1 MLNSAE
7 ISMSAA
13 LPFLSL
19 EEALI
24 LPVCT
29 VPVRL
34 VTVIL
39 PPLLSV
45 EWESR
50 LPLRMSPLAFR
61 SIGPAWELV
70 RLPVVRLL
78 AA

>member
-1 MLNSAE
+1 
-7 ISMSAA
+7 MSAA

-19 EEALI
+19 EEELM

-50 LPLRMSPLAFR
+50 LPLRMSPLA
-61 SIGPAWELV
+61 SSPIAPVCELV
-70 RLPVVRLL
+70 KLPVVRLL

>member
-7 ISMSAA
+7 IAMSAP
-13 LPFLSL
+13 LLFLSID
-19 EEALI
+19 EALM
-24 LPVCT
+24 LPICT

-39 PPLLSV
+39 PPSLSV

-50 LPLRMSPLAFR
+50 LPVRMSPLA
-61 SIGPAWELV
+61 SSLIGPAWELV
-70 RLPVVRLL
+70 KLPLVRLL